1 MRIPIS
7 NSIIP
12 SQTENSQLP
21 AAAVAAGSR
30 LPLAAAVPTFG
41 KKRCSSRKK
50 SDLEEIYPNYLMQA
64 FFGDRLL
71 PEAAAA
77 ASDASSA
84 GGMGGISSKRKR
96 RRLSLTTQVTAGNR
110 TMSAASTE
118 QFQPGEATDLKRP
131 VRQHLFTI
139 YCRLSGSTTDNPSLY
154 FCTPLD
160 CIGVY

>member
-30 LPLAAAVPTFG
+30 LPLAAAVPTFV
-41 KKRCSSRKK
+41 
-50 SDLEEIYPNYLMQA
+50 
-64 FFGDRLL
+64 
-71 PEAAAA
+71 
-77 ASDASSA
+77 
-84 GGMGGISSKRKR
+84 GGISSKRKR